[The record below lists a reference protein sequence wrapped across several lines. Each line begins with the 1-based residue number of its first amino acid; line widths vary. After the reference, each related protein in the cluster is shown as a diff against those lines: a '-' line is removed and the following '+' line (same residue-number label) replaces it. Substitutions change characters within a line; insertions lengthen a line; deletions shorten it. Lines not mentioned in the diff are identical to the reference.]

1 MQCINLNGTDEC
13 THGNVL
19 FHVMNADVLTFGT
32 VVVVVVGCD
41 DGLCL

>member
-1 MQCINLNGTDEC
+1 MQCINLSGTDEC

-19 FHVMNADVLTFGT
+19 FHVVNADGLTFGS
-32 VVVVVVGCD
+32 VVVGGGD